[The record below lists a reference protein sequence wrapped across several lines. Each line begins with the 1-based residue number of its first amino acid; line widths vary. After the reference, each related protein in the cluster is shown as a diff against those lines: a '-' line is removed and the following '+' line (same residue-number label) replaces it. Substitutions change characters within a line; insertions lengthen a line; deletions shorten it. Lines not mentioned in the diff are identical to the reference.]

1 MNARKLMLLA
11 TALFAFLLL
20 PLAAEAQ
27 QRQGRN
33 PDAILRNP
41 RALARYLR
49 LTPEQTQ
56 TLNQLW
62 RELQAGV
69 EPLRQQG
76 RQLRQNLRAEL
87 QAEPANACE
96 VGAAALAVKDNGD
109 AIRAEF
115 EEFDTKF
122 SAILTPEQLAKWEA
136 LKEAS
141 RLFGGE
147 EEEG

>member
-1 MNARKLMLLA
+1 MNARRLTMLA

-27 QRQGRN
+27 PRQGRN

-41 RALARYLR
+41 RAIARYLR
-49 LTPEQTQ
+49 LTTGQAQ

-62 RELQAGV
+62 QDLQAGV
-69 EPLRQQG
+69 EPLREQG
-76 RQLRQNLRAEL
+76 KQLREALKGEL

-96 VGAAALAVKDNGD
+96 VGAAALAVKANGE

-122 SAILTPEQLAKWEA
+122 SAILTPEQLARWEA

-147 EEEG
+147 EEG

>member
-1 MNARKLMLLA
+1 MNARKLTMLV

-27 QRQGRN
+27 QGRQGRN

-49 LTPEQTQ
+49 LTAEQAQ

-69 EPLRQQG
+69 ESLREQG
-76 RQLRQNLRAEL
+76 RQLHETLRDEL

-96 VGAAALAVKDNGD
+96 VGAAALAVKDNRE
-109 AIRAEF
+109 AIRAEL
-115 EEFDTKF
+115 EEFDAKF
-122 SAILTPEQLAKWEA
+122 SAILTPEQLARWEA

-147 EEEG
+147 EE

>member
-1 MNARKLMLLA
+1 MNARKLTLLA
-11 TALFAFLLL
+11 AALFAFLLL
-20 PLAAEAQ
+20 PLAAQARQ
-27 QRQGRN
+27 GQGRN

-41 RALARYLR
+41 RALARYLQ
-49 LTPEQTQ
+49 LTPEQAQ

-62 RELQAGV
+62 RELQADV
-69 EPLRQQG
+69 EPLREQG
-76 RQLRQNLRAEL
+76 KTLREALRDEL

-96 VGAAALAVKDNGD
+96 VGAAALAVQENGD
-109 AIRAEF
+109 RIRAEL

-147 EEEG
+147 EE